1 MYMFFFGS
9 INQFVHGKFLNMASM
24 WVYENKD
31 RMSKMQHKG
40 KYNIYFLKD
49 SSFIARGKHGWK
61 TFLYSAEYWQISK

>member
-9 INQFVHGKFLNMASM
+9 INQFVHEKFLNMASM

-40 KYNIYFLKD
+40 KYNIYFFKG
-49 SSFIARGKHGWK
+49 FIIYSKGKAW
-61 TFLYSAEYWQISK
+61 LEDISLFGRILAD